1 MDSMDF
7 QFATLPLYDL
17 AETRIQTDALWTGL
31 ASSFRRKGIK
41 NVPDTLFRGEK
52 TYQKKLF
59 FGQICGFPL
68 THEYARRFKVIATP
82 LYRTP
87 YFTGPEYLS
96 VITVHQQCKWQKLE
110 DARGSRVVINS
121 RSSHSG
127 YNILRLMVT
136 PFTKETTFFSKVSV
150 SGAHLQSLSRIRQKQ
165 ADLASIDGLTWSML
179 EMYAPEALK
188 GCRILTLTPPAP
200 APAFVTEKETSQEM
214 IELFRNALKNAF
226 DEPKFNLVAKN
237 LFLENTQ
244 IIPENAYDCITEMER
259 ISIEDL

>member
-1 MDSMDF
+1 MDSMTI
-7 QFATLPLYDL
+7 QCATLPLYDL
-17 AETRIQTDALWTGL
+17 EETRTQTDALWIGL

-52 TYQKKLF
+52 TYQRKIF
-59 FGQICGFPL
+59 FGQICGYPL
-68 THEYARRFKVIATP
+68 THEYAERFKVIATP

-87 YFTGPEYLS
+87 YFTGPEYMS
-96 VITVHQQCKWQKLE
+96 VITVHNQCKWQKLE

-150 SGAHLQSLSRIRQKQ
+150 SGAHRQSLALIRQKQ
-165 ADLASIDGLTWSML
+165 ADLASIDGLIWSML
-179 EMYAPEALK
+179 EMYAPEALE
-188 GCRILTLTPPAP
+188 GCRILTLSPPAP
-200 APAFVTEKETSQEM
+200 APVFVTEKETSQAM
-214 IELFRNALKNAF
+214 IELFRNSLKNAF
-226 DEPKFNLVAKN
+226 DDPEFNLVANN

-244 IIPENAYDCITEMER
+244 ILPEDAYDCITEMER

>member
-17 AETRIQTDALWTGL
+17 AETRIQTDALWNGL
-31 ASSFRRKGIK
+31 ASSFRRNGIK

-68 THEYARRFKVIATP
+68 THEYAGRFKVIATP

-87 YFTGPEYLS
+87 YFSGPEYLS
-96 VITVHQQCKWQKLE
+96 VITVHKQCKWQKLE
-110 DARGSRVVINS
+110 DARGSRVAINS

-136 PFTKETTFFSKVSV
+136 PFTNESTFFSKVSV
-150 SGAHLQSLSRIRQKQ
+150 SGAHRQSLALIRQKQ

-179 EMYAPEALK
+179 ERYAPEALE
-188 GCRILTLTPPAP
+188 GCRILTLSPPVPAP
-200 APAFVTEKETSQEM
+200 VFVTEKETSQAM
-214 IELFRNALKNAF
+214 LELFRNALENAF
-226 DEPKFNLVAKN
+226 DDPEFKLMANN

-244 IIPENAYDCITEMER
+244 ILPEDAYDCITEMER

>member
-1 MDSMDF
+1 
-7 QFATLPLYDL
+7 
-17 AETRIQTDALWTGL
+17 
-31 ASSFRRKGIK
+31 
-41 NVPDTLFRGEK
+41 
-52 TYQKKLF
+52 
-59 FGQICGFPL
+59 
-68 THEYARRFKVIATP
+68 
-82 LYRTP
+82 
-87 YFTGPEYLS
+87 
-96 VITVHQQCKWQKLE
+96 
-110 DARGSRVVINS
+110 
-121 RSSHSG
+121 
-127 YNILRLMVT
+127 MVT
-136 PFTKETTFFSKVSV
+136 PFTKETKFFSKVSV
-150 SGAHLQSLSRIRQKQ
+150 SGAHRQSLSRIRQKQ

>member
-17 AETRIQTDALWTGL
+17 AETRIQTDALWYGL

-96 VITVHQQCKWQKLE
+96 VITVHKQCKWQKLE

-121 RSSHSG
+121 RASHSG
-127 YNILRLMVT
+127 RASQPVLSHTSKVRL
-136 PFTKETTFFSKVSV
+136 TTFIYLCLVV
-150 SGAHLQSLSRIRQKQ
+150 YLI
-165 ADLASIDGLTWSML
+165 
-179 EMYAPEALK
+179 
-188 GCRILTLTPPAP
+188 TLDTPPKK
-200 APAFVTEKETSQEM
+200 VWSGKQSV
-214 IELFRNALKNAF
+214 IC
-226 DEPKFNLVAKN
+226 
-237 LFLENTQ
+237 EN
-244 IIPENAYDCITEMER
+244 P
-259 ISIEDL
+259 SFHS

>member
-17 AETRIQTDALWTGL
+17 AETRIQTDALWNGL
-31 ASSFRRKGIK
+31 ASSFRRNGIK
-41 NVPDTLFRGEK
+41 NVPDKLFRGEK

-68 THEYARRFKVIATP
+68 THEYAGRFKVIATP
-82 LYRTP
+82 LYRTR
-87 YFTGPEYLS
+87 YFSGREYLS
-96 VITVHQQCKWQKLE
+96 VITVHKQCKWQKLE
-110 DARGSRVVINS
+110 DARGSRVAINS

-136 PFTKETTFFSKVSV
+136 PFTEETTFFSKVSV
-150 SGAHLQSLSRIRQKQ
+150 SGSHQQSLALIRQKQ
-165 ADLASIDGLTWSML
+165 ADLASIDGLIWSML
-179 EMYAPEALK
+179 EMYAPEALE
-188 GCRILTLTPPAP
+188 GCRVLTLSPPAP
-200 APAFVTEKETSQEM
+200 APVFVTEKETSQAM
-214 IELFRNALKNAF
+214 IELFRNSLKNAF
-226 DEPKFNLVAKN
+226 DDPEFNLVANN

-244 IIPENAYDCITEMER
+244 ILPENAYDCITEMER